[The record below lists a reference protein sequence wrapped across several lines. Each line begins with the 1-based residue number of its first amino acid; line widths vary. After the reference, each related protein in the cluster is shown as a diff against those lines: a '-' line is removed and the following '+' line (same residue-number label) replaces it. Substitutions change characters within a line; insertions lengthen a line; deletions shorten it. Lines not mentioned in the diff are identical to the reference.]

1 MRALMVALALG
12 GLVSTG
18 LGISPPAPALAVPAP
33 VSDPVPAPAPDRD
46 ARPLIQFAI
55 CLDTSGSMEGLLD
68 SARQKLWAITN
79 ELALASP
86 APRLE
91 VALLTYGNDG
101 HNAENGWVA
110 KHLDFTEDLDAVSEL
125 LFSFVT
131 NGGTELVGR
140 VLQAAAAELSW
151 SADPN
156 ALRLV
161 FVAGNESADQ
171 DGQVPYRDVAAALVA
186 RDITVSSI
194 YCGGAEDAISPGWR
208 EVALRGDGHFATIDQ
223 DRGTLTI
230 PTPFDAE
237 LAELGARLNETY
249 IPYGAAGEL
258 GCSNQA
264 RQDYNAT
271 NLNPDAAAGRAVC
284 KATSNYFCSWD
295 LCDLVREKQ
304 IEIEKIVIAD
314 LPEGLRKLTITEV
327 ITLVN
332 TNQAK
337 RTELQAKIHA
347 LDAKRR
353 AFIQAEMAKRELTEE
368 NAFDAAIRTAIRERA
383 HRKGFRF
390 ADERQTEAQVGAP
403 AEGVPADGKP
413 LGPVGYFDEDC

>member
-1 MRALMVALALG
+1 MRAFMVALALG

-18 LGISPPAPALAVPAP
+18 LGISPPALAPALPAP
-33 VSDPVPAPAPDRD
+33 VSDPVSAPVPDRD

-55 CLDTSGSMEGLLD
+55 CLDTSGSMEGLID

-86 APRLE
+86 APRLQ

-101 HNAENGWVA
+101 HNAESGWVA

-140 VLQAAAAELSW
+140 VLQAASTDLAW
-151 SADPN
+151 SADPK

-171 DGQVPYRDVAAALVA
+171 DGQVPYREVSAALVA

-194 YCGGAEDAISPGWR
+194 YCGSAEDALSPAWR
-208 EVALRGDGHFATIDQ
+208 EVALRGDGYFATIDQ
-223 DRGTLTI
+223 NQGTLTI
-230 PTPFDAE
+230 LTPFDTE
-237 LAELGARLNETY
+237 LTELGARLNATY

-264 RQDYNAT
+264 RQDWNAT

-284 KATSNYFCSWD
+284 KATSNYYCSWD

-332 TNQAK
+332 TNQAR

-347 LDAKRR
+347 LDAERR
-353 AFIQAEMAKRELTEE
+353 AFIRAEMARRQLTEE
-368 NAFDAAIRTAIRERA
+368 SAFDAAIRTAIRERA
-383 HRKGFRF
+383 RRKGFRF
-390 ADERQTEAQVGAP
+390 PDERQTEAQVGAP
-403 AEGVPADGKP
+403 AEGAPADGKP